1 MLQYPKVLLK
11 YFRTGSIIKMKK
23 GLAMKNSIFKI
34 LLLAALLAGC
44 SAKKAKVAEADMDL
58 TELDDTPMEQIVD
71 GNTVDMDMEVVPS
84 DREEDELIV
93 EEITEPD
100 VLDEQERISA
110 EDSEEIIASVQS
122 EEDSLTMADAPPASD
137 NSDMTEVSEQS
148 EYIIQ
153 KNDTLMLA
161 AWKIYGD
168 TSRWRELESLNQE
181 KLHNGQIWTGETLV
195 FNRPD
200 SEFVW
205 NPEGSPYLIQGGDT
219 LGVVSN
225 KVYES
230 PKHWKAIWYNNRDLI
245 RNPDLIFAGFTI
257 YYKDLE
263 EVNEREIA
271 SIYRALKK

>member
-1 MLQYPKVLLK
+1 
-11 YFRTGSIIKMKK
+11 MKS
-23 GLAMKNSIFKI
+23 SIFKI

-44 SAKKAKVAEADMDL
+44 SAKKAKVDESDMDL
-58 TELDDTPMEQIVD
+58 TELDETPIEQVVD
-71 GNTVDMDMEVVPS
+71 GNTVDMDMEVIPS
-84 DREEDELIV
+84 DIEEDELIV
-93 EEITEPD
+93 EQITEPD
-100 VLDEQERISA
+100 VLDEQERISE
-110 EDSEEIIASVQS
+110 EDSEQIIADVSSDMQS
-122 EEDSLTMADAPPASD
+122 EENSFMAASAPSEEA
-137 NSDMTEVSEQS
+137 SEQS

-168 TSRWRELESLNQE
+168 TSRWRELESLNQG

-219 LGVVSN
+219 LGIVSN
-225 KVYES
+225 KVYQS
-230 PKHWKAIWYNNRDLI
+230 PKHWKAVWYNNRDLI

-263 EVNEREIA
+263 QVNEREIA
-271 SIYRALKK
+271 SIYKAFKK

>member
-1 MLQYPKVLLK
+1 
-11 YFRTGSIIKMKK
+11 
-23 GLAMKNSIFKI
+23 MKNSIFKI
-34 LLLAALLAGC
+34 LLLAALLSGC
-44 SAKKAKVAEADMDL
+44 SAKKAKMADSNIDL
-58 TELDDTPMEQIVD
+58 TELDETPMEQVVE

-100 VLDEQERISA
+100 LLDEQERISE
-110 EDSEEIIASVQS
+110 EDSQEIIAGVQEES
-122 EEDSLTMADAPPASD
+122 EEDSLTMAEAPLERE
-137 NSDMTEVSEQS
+137 EVAQS

-153 KNDTLMLA
+153 RNDTLMLA

-181 KLHNGQIWTGETLV
+181 KLHNGQIWIGEKLV
-195 FNRPD
+195 FNRPE

-205 NPEGSPYLIQGGDT
+205 SPEGSPYVIQGGDT

-225 KVYES
+225 NVYES
-230 PKHWKAIWYNNRDLI
+230 PKHWKAIWFNNRDLV
-245 RNPDLIFAGFTI
+245 RNPDLIFAGFTL
-257 YYKDLE
+257 YYKDLK

-271 SIYRALKK
+271 SVYRAFKK